1 MNLGLF
7 LKDYCPMIHR
17 QHCYSALAIPLTFP
31 MLVCLLLMGLDMYN
45 PSMLDAQ
52 GLETISVAGKIVNGT
67 AGGDVPTGADIALH
81 AIDGDAGGVATY
93 NATSDEQGNFLF
105 EGVVPLAGGNY
116 VLVMDYAG
124 MRYNALIDGEESGKP
139 AEFTVY
145 EVTRDISVIEVERQA
160 MIIADIDPKER
171 EIRILE
177 VLTINNSSDE
187 TLLPELT
194 NITNPADINFLR
206 FSLPPEAS
214 ELNVQSTLPGGDVI
228 PMGTGFAVTA
238 PVLPGEHQVTYT
250 YSFPY
255 QGDEAFFNQRL
266 IQGAKLYQVL
276 APVSLSQIQV
286 APLEPKPR
294 IEVDG
299 AAFLVWEGT
308 DFEARQGVVLQISQ
322 LPEPGLAIRV
332 AQTISGVDLWL
343 TVIPVTLGLGLGAL
357 LLFAWFRGVRE
368 ARSELVSGLPE
379 QRRRQSLVQAVA
391 VLDERFER
399 GQVGDQD
406 YRERRNEMLGRLR
419 QETPGVGGQAGP
431 GANTAGDAGTGDTG
445 R

>member
-1 MNLGLF
+1 
-7 LKDYCPMIHR
+7 MILH
-17 QHCYSALAIPLTFP
+17 QHDHPALALPLTFS
-31 MLVCLLLMGLDMYN
+31 MFVCLLLMGLHIYN
-45 PSMLDAQ
+45 PPILDAQ
-52 GLETISVAGKIVNGT
+52 GPETISVAGKIVNGT
-67 AGGDVPTGADIALH
+67 AGGNIPTGADIALH

-93 NATSDEQGNFLF
+93 NASSDDQGSFLF
-105 EGVVPLAGGNY
+105 EGVVPLAGGSY

-124 MRYNALIDGEESGKP
+124 MRYNSLIEEGEIDEP
-139 AEFTVY
+139 AELTVY
-145 EVTRDISVIEVERQA
+145 EVTRDISVIEVVRQA

-171 EIRILE
+171 EIRVLE

-206 FSLPPEAS
+206 FSLPSEAS
-214 ELNVQSTLPGGDVI
+214 ELNVQSTLPGGDII

-250 YSFPY
+250 YRFPY
-255 QGDEAFFNQRL
+255 QGDEVFFNQRL

-308 DFEARQGVVLQISQ
+308 DFEARQGVVLQFSQ
-322 LPEPGLAIRV
+322 LPEPGLATRV
-332 AQTISGVDLWL
+332 TQTISGVDLWL
-343 TVIPVTLGLGLGAL
+343 TAIPVTLGLGLGAL

-368 ARSELVSGLPE
+368 ARPESMSGLPE
-379 QRRRQSLVQAVA
+379 ERRRQSLVQAVA

-406 YRERRNEMLGRLR
+406 YRERRTEMLGRLR
-419 QETPGVGGQAGP
+419 QATPGVGGEAGP
-431 GANTAGDAGTGDTG
+431 GANTAGDARPGDTD